1 MKLVIAFFRLIRW
14 PNLLFIAI
22 TQALYYYA
30 IVQPLHGKGIVDLF
44 DHRLLPLLCI
54 ASLLIAAA
62 GYIINDYFDLNI
74 DQVNKPGRLII
85 DKIIK
90 RRWAMAFHLLMSLV
104 AVLIGIYI
112 DIRSG
117 SWWVGLSNLACALLL
132 FGYSVTLKKKL
143 LIGNV
148 LISAL
153 TAWVIVV
160 MFFCIYT
167 KSFQCKDCDLQ
178 LINAY
183 INRFIRITFLY
194 VAFAFIISLIRE
206 VIKDMEDVEGDAKY
220 GCRTMPI
227 AWGIPATKVFIA
239 VWIIVL
245 IGILGTVQ
253 FYVLQFGW
261 WWSAVYCVVL
271 IVAPLLWVLFKL
283 YKAQVPKD
291 YRLLSAVVKLVMFTG
306 IMSMLFFK
314 IYS

>member
-22 TQALYYYA
+22 TQILYCYA
-30 IVQPLHGKGIVDLF
+30 IVLPLSKKGIGILF
-44 DHRLLPLLCI
+44 DLNLLPWLCI

-74 DQVNKPGRLII
+74 DQVNKPGRLIVG
-85 DKIIK
+85 KTIK
-90 RRWAMAFHLLMSLV
+90 RRWAIVFHLLMSLF
-104 AVLIGIYI
+104 AVLIGLFV

-117 SWWVGLSNLACALLL
+117 TWWIGLSNLACALLL
-132 FGYSVTLKKKL
+132 FGYSVTLKRKL
-143 LIGNV
+143 LIGNI

-153 TAWVIVV
+153 TAWVIMVV
-160 MFFCIYT
+160 FFCFYY
-167 KSFQCKDCDLQ
+167 KGFYCQDCDPGMSDV
-178 LINAY
+178 Y
-183 INRFIRITFLY
+183 RNRFIRITFLY
-194 VAFAFIISLIRE
+194 AAFAFIISLIRE
-206 VIKDMEDVEGDAKY
+206 VIKDMEDIEGDAKY

-245 IGILGTVQ
+245 TGILGTVQ

-261 WWSAVYCVVL
+261 WWSAVYCVAL